1 MRFPCLLQVS
11 PPSPLCIMWVRGAGI
26 WQGIKESRN
35 LLHKVDF
42 HPSSSKT
49 LLSIMYNLGLG
60 CIEIHGGKSFYLHP
74 TLVWRASVWERNRYP
89 ANFSLMRVQIGERK
103 AGEGSGG
110 LGWGFYSR
118 QPHKLFPPHVDSG
131 SPIQIRWW
139 RDCEWSSIWENTQIC
154 KIIIGTHLAQPLFF
168 LLIVIRFKLCMRS
181 LCT

>member
-11 PPSPLCIMWVRGAGI
+11 PPFPLCIMWVRGAGI

-35 LLHKVDF
+35 LLLKVDF

-103 AGEGSGG
+103 AGEGR
-110 LGWGFYSR
+110 LR
-118 QPHKLFPPHVDSG
+118 VRLLFPSASQVVP
-131 SPIQIRWW
+131 SPCWLRISYPDKMMSIR
-139 RDCEWSSIWENTQIC
+139 ENT
-154 KIIIGTHLAQPLFF
+154 PSS
-168 LLIVIRFKLCMRS
+168 CMKQNF
-181 LCT
+181 